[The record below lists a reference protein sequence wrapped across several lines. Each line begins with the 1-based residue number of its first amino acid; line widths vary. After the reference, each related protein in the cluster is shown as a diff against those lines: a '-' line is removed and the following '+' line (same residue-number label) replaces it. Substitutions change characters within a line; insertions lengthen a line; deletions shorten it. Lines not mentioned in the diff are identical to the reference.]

1 MKYVIIGGAY
11 PVIIFHM
18 ENGESLIMESGAMAW
33 MSPDFELDVK
43 AESFKKTVGRVFTG
57 ASLFRDVYTALNDG
71 LIALQPS
78 DPGRII
84 ELDITPDKDI
94 ILQKTAFLASEPS
107 VDLSVYV
114 NDKITTGLFGGEGFF
129 LQKLSGE
136 GKAFAAVYG
145 EMVEYELERGQRML
159 VDTGNIVG
167 FEDTVDM
174 SIEAVPGLK
183 NKLLS
188 GRGFFNTVLTG
199 PGKIMLQTLSTK
211 RGLVRSTGSAGGSS
225 SSGPETSTASAS
237 GSSSSVG

>member
-1 MKYVIIGGAY
+1 MKYEIVGGAY
-11 PVIIFHM
+11 PVVIFHL
-18 ENGESLIMESGAMAW
+18 ESGESLVTETGAMAW
-33 MSPDFELDVK
+33 MSPEFELDVRG
-43 AESFKKTVGRVFTG
+43 ESFRRALGRAVTG
-57 ASLFRDVYTALNDG
+57 ASLFRDVYTALDDG
-71 LIALQPS
+71 LIALQPK

-84 ELDITPDKDI
+84 ELDITPEKNI
-94 ILQKTAFLASEPS
+94 ILQKSAFLASEPS
-107 VDLSVYV
+107 VALEVYL
-114 NDKITTGLFGGEGFF
+114 NDKIGTGIFGGEGFF

-159 VDTGNIVG
+159 VDTGNVLG

-199 PGKIMLQTLSTK
+199 PGRIMLQTLTPK
-211 RGLVRSTGSAGGSS
+211 HFNIGGSASSGGSS
-225 SSGPETSTASAS
+225 SSSETSTAS
-237 GSSSSVG
+237 SSAPAVE